1 MLRLKPTP
9 EYEAA
14 KAALSRNARTTL
26 DRVVEPAIADDP
38 YHDIRRFK
46 REDGVTI
53 DYSADGLFVAFRVSD
68 QSVVE
73 LVEVID
79 LKEAPRW
86 L

>member
-9 EYEAA
+9 EYESAR
-14 KAALSRNARTTL
+14 AALSSTARVTL
-26 DRVVEPAIADDP
+26 RIVEDGIREDP
-38 YHDIRRFK
+38 YHSVRRHF

-53 DYSADGLFVAFRVSD
+53 DYSGEGLFVSYRVKSP
-68 QSVVE
+68 VIE

-86 L
+86 P